1 MGTRVCAFCGS
12 EYMFHA
18 NGDSP
23 VCCGRAACQAR
34 QRDRDREKAR
44 LKKRRQRETARAK
57 AAEADGLTPA
67 DVAWIMRSMRRQ
79 ITRMRAE

>member
-1 MGTRVCAFCGS
+1 MGTMVCAFCGR
-12 EYMFHA
+12 EYAFHA

-23 VCCGRAACQAR
+23 VCCGRSECVR
-34 QRDRDREKAR
+34 SQRARDREKAR
-44 LKKRRQRETARAK
+44 LKKRRQREAARSK
-57 AAEADGLTPA
+57 AAEAEGLTPA

>member
-1 MGTRVCAFCGS
+1 MGTRVCEFCGR
-12 EYMFHA
+12 EYAFHA

-23 VCCGRAACQAR
+23 VCCGRGECVR
-34 QRDRDREKAR
+34 SQRDRDREKAR
-44 LKKRRQRETARAK
+44 LKKRRQREAARVK
-57 AAEADGLTPA
+57 TAEAEGLTPA